1 MLSRFATVPAART
14 RVLSSLAAA
23 VLRPGSP
30 VAPPA
35 KPVQIRG
42 RPFLPDGANPR
53 FPEFMASAREEFPKV
68 FSAQGDLSIPE
79 WGGVTRELMDE
90 YLHQYGVI
98 LLRGLPLQGSADFG
112 LFMKAVG
119 WRLKDKTAYLRA
131 IQARS
136 MTSTVVNDAVR
147 TASDDHRNYTIEPHN
162 EFHTVG
168 CPRYITLYCETPAE
182 EGGEW
187 PTGDSRAILAQL
199 DPEVVAKFERLGAR
213 YTVFYEH
220 KDNAFYNCWQGNVAP
235 TKEACE
241 KYLKALNYEFK
252 WHEDGALSYWQNFPA
267 IRVHP
272 KTGERVWFNQIHA
285 HHETFY
291 KGAHPLFVDKPAEF
305 DRYPVHTTYGDGT
318 PMEREVLDHI
328 REVIWKNCVA
338 VPTQAGDVIVYDN
351 WLAKHGRMGS
361 FGDGPARK
369 VYVSVGFD

>member
-30 VAPPA
+30 VAPPS

-42 RPFLPDGANPR
+42 RPFLPDACNSLL
-53 FPEFMASAREEFPKV
+53 PEYMAPAREDFPKV
-68 FSAQGDLSIPE
+68 FAAQGDMSIPE
-79 WGGVTRELMDE
+79 WGGVARELLDE
-90 YLHQYGVI
+90 YLHQYQVI
-98 LLRGLPLQGSADFG
+98 LFRGLPIENAEDFG

-131 IQARS
+131 MQARS

-162 EFHTVG
+162 EYHTVG
-168 CPRYITLYCETPAE
+168 FPRYITLFCQSPATD
-182 EGGEW
+182 GGEW
-187 PTGDSRAILAQL
+187 PAGDGRGILSQL
-199 DPEVVAKFERLGAR
+199 DPAVVEKFERLGAR

-220 KDNAFYNCWQGNVAP
+220 QDNAFYNCWQGNVAP

-241 KYLKALNYEFK
+241 KYLKALNYEFE
-252 WHEDGALSYWQNFPA
+252 WHADGALSYWQVFPA
-267 IRVHP
+267 IRLHP

-305 DRYPVHTTYGDGT
+305 DRYPVHTTYGDGS
-318 PMEREVLDHI
+318 PIEKDVLDHI
-328 REVIWKNCVA
+328 REVVWKNCVA
-338 VPTQAGDVIVYDN
+338 VPQQAGDVIVYDN

-369 VYVSVGFD
+369 VFVSVGFD